1 MQISY
6 RIRTKISP
14 SNNLWQYDLVLQDV
28 VGFFGNMEAYTGTL
42 WEYKNGKGS
51 YDHGFASYALVV
63 IREALAN
70 TIG

>member
-1 MQISY
+1 
-6 RIRTKISP
+6 
-14 SNNLWQYDLVLQDV
+14 LVLQDV

-51 YDHGFASYALVV
+51 YDNGFASYALVV